1 VKHQKVKFWPLKTK
15 FKASPKKKGGGG
27 EGQVWR
33 EERKGEKRKCVGE
46 FIS

>member
-1 VKHQKVKFWPLKTK
+1 VSVKHQKVKFWPLKTK
-15 FKASPKKKGGGG
+15 FKASPKKKEGI
-27 EGQVWR
+27 GQVWR

>member
-15 FKASPKKKGGGG
+15 FKASPKKKGGG